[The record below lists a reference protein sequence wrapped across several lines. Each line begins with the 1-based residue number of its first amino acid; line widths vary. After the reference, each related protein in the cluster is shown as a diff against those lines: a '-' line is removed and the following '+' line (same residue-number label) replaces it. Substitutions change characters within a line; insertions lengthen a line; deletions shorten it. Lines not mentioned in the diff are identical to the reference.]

1 MWTFQSHSIPGPN
14 FIKMCLPGVHQ
25 LVHSGRHILF
35 FIKLDYRKGINY
47 GWVDALP
54 AELMPLP
61 EDSGVCMSCG
71 KAPVGAFREGTFY
84 KLGPS
89 LLYRVARGG
98 GLILKLCRSF
108 HYCSSYKTLFSC
120 SRKQNNILSE
130 FLLRVMLIVE
140 KLCYYSRGVNFWV
153 RKSVESAQLSSA
165 YRARFPSPSAPL
177 SRANFKLLLK
187 ILHHWVY

>member
-1 MWTFQSHSIPGPN
+1 M
-14 FIKMCLPGVHQ
+14 V
-25 LVHSGRHILF
+25 
-35 FIKLDYRKGINY
+35 
-47 GWVDALP
+47 
-54 AELMPLP
+54 ELMPFPQSWCLSRKTP
-61 EDSGVCMSCG
+61 VSACHVGRHQLAPSG
-71 KAPVGAFREGTFY
+71 KAHFI

-153 RKSVESAQLSSA
+153 RKSVETAQLSSG